1 MASKKKKY
9 NLLTPNILKNGGV
22 SLNPKQNKLQQTI
35 NKSTLTIVSGP
46 AGCSKTF
53 SSCYTALKM
62 LSEKKIEQIVITKPL
77 IESSSPMGYLPGPI
91 DEKIN
96 PYMKSFISTFNKII
110 GDDITKELMANEVI
124 ITEPLNFM
132 RGETYD
138 NSVIL
143 LDEGQNL
150 NMKDLMLWI
159 TRLGKDSKA
168 VLMGDI
174 SQYDVKSSESNF
186 KEFRE
191 IMQDVNGVGKFE
203 FDKSDIV
210 RNPFLID
217 ITDKYEKWQ
226 SEQIS
231 KKRYN

>member
-1 MASKKKKY
+1 MASRKKKY
-9 NLLTPNILKNGGV
+9 NILTPSQLKSSNISLNSKQNILKN
-22 SLNPKQNKLQQTI
+22 TI
-35 NKSTLTIVSGP
+35 EKSTLTIVSGP

-53 SSCYTALKM
+53 STCYTALKM

-77 IESSSPMGYLPGPI
+77 VESGQPMGHLPGPI
-91 DEKIN
+91 DEKVN

-110 GDDITKELMANEVI
+110 GKEKTEELMFNDAI
-124 ITEPLNFM
+124 IIEPLNFM

-138 NSVIL
+138 HSIIL

-150 NMKDLMLWI
+150 NMKSLMLWI
-159 TRLGKDSKA
+159 TRLGKDSSA

-191 IMQDVNGVGKFE
+191 IMEDVNGVSKFE

-210 RNPFLID
+210 RNPFLIE
-217 ITDKYEKWQ
+217 ITDRYEKWVK
-226 SEQIS
+226 ENF
-231 KKRYN
+231 KD